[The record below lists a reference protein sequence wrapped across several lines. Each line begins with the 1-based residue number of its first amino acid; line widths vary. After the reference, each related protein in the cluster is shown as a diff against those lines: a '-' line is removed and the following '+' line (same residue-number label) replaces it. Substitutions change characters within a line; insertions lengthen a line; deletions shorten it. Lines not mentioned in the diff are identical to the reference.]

1 MPTNPRADSP
11 PDSFA
16 SFDPSILDDKALAD
30 YRQELYQ
37 AIMEKGIEF
46 EWFDP
51 DLGETFY
58 RDRLKLVDK
67 ILHDRGLGPIGEGL
81 P

>member
-1 MPTNPRADSP
+1 MPNPRADSP
-11 PDSFA
+11 PDQFA
-16 SFDPSILDDKALAD
+16 DFDPSTLDDKALTG

-37 AIMEKGIEF
+37 AIQERGSEF
-46 EWFDP
+46 EWFDRT
-51 DLGETFY
+51 LGEDWY

-67 ILHDRGLGPIGEGL
+67 ILHDRGLGPVGEGL